1 MNISIK
7 TVPLAGILLFS
18 LMSQSVC
25 ADSELATNQ
34 QKYSYAI
41 GIQVANNLKSQDIK
55 LDPESL
61 SQAIK
66 DVLNNKPLKATAEE
80 LNAAIAV
87 LQEENKLKKKEQSE
101 AAIKAGKAF
110 QDAYKLGEGITTLK
124 NGLQYKVL
132 TKGKGAKPKASDT
145 IIAHYEGKL
154 INGSV
159 FDSSF
164 KRNRPATFP
173 VNAVI
178 KGWQEIIP
186 MMPTGS
192 VWEVVIPAELAYGD
206 RGAGKDIGPGETLIF
221 KIELI
226 SIQS

>member
-7 TVPLAGILLFS
+7 TVPLAGIILFS
-18 LMSQSVC
+18 LMSQSVS
-25 ADSELATNQ
+25 ADSELKTNQ

-41 GIQVANNLKSQDIK
+41 GIQVANNLKNQNVK

-66 DVLNNKPLKATAEE
+66 DVLNNKPLKATPEE
-80 LNAAIAV
+80 LNAAISA
-87 LQEENKLKKKEQSE
+87 LHKEDKLKKKDQAKVALE
-101 AAIKAGKAF
+101 AGKTF
-110 QDAYKLGEGITTLK
+110 QKKYKLGKDITTLK
-124 NGLQYKVL
+124 NGMQYKVL
-132 TKGKGAKPKASDT
+132 SKGKGKKPKSSDT

-154 INGSV
+154 INGNI

-164 KRNRPATFP
+164 KRHSPAIFP
-173 VNAVI
+173 INAVI
-178 KGWQEIIP
+178 KGWQKIIP

-206 RGAGKDIGPGETLIF
+206 KGAGKDIGPGETLIF

-226 SIQS
+226 SIKS